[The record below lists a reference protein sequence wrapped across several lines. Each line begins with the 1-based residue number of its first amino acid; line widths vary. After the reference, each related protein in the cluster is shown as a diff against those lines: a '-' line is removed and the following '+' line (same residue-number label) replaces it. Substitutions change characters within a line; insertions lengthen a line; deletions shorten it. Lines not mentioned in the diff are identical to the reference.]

1 MMSLPT
7 AEEREGE
14 EEEGEFVLTKEGKD
28 FSFFFF
34 KFPLSSFVFGTL
46 FFGLFRPNYNKFP
59 HSHQSLLSLSYFTFI
74 EIARFRNAP
83 RSLVTRANTRNTHS
97 CLEALAEDTIAT

>member
-28 FSFFFF
+28 FSFFLNFLF
-34 KFPLSSFVFGTL
+34 RLSSLAL
-46 FFGLFRPNYNKFP
+46 FFLDFFVQIIINFP
-59 HSHQSLLSLSYFTFI
+59 IVTSHYFPSLIFTFI

>member
-28 FSFFFF
+28 FSFFFLNF
-34 KFPLSSFVFGTL
+34 LFRLSSLALF

-59 HSHQSLLSLSYFTFI
+59 HSHQSLLSLSYFYI
-74 EIARFRNAP
+74 Y
-83 RSLVTRANTRNTHS
+83 
-97 CLEALAEDTIAT
+97 